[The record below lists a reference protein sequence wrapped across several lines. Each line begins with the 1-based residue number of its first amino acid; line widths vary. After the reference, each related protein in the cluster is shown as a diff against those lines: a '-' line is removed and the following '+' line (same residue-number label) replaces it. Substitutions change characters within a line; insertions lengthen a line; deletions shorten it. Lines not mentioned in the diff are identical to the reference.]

1 MCVPSLKNLLPMVQE
16 RLLDSISFVL
26 AKTPYRTTQGVS
38 PLTRSM
44 PSSLMEI
51 SGPALTQLAL
61 HTLTTF
67 DLQVHFFLCFFFFF
81 VFFVHFF
88 CFSVIHCACFGQY
101 MYLFGAISQC
111 SWFHGYA
118 NNTDK
123 VKASSAVLL
132 ELKVIC
138 REMSLHKLYLKHI
151 LVT

>member
-1 MCVPSLKNLLPMVQE
+1 
-16 RLLDSISFVL
+16 
-26 AKTPYRTTQGVS
+26 
-38 PLTRSM
+38 
-44 PSSLMEI
+44 
-51 SGPALTQLAL
+51 
-61 HTLTTF
+61 
-67 DLQVHFFLCFFFFF
+67 
-81 VFFVHFF
+81 
-88 CFSVIHCACFGQY
+88 

-138 REMSLHKLYLKHI
+138 REMSLHKLYLKYI